1 MNFNLSDAEVLITGG
16 TGSLGRTLTKL
27 LKRTYNPR
35 GIRIYSRDEL
45 KQWEMKQELQAGGL
59 DRNVSFLIGDV
70 RDEKRLNRAL
80 AGVNLV
86 FNCAAMKQV
95 PACEY
100 NPEEPIKT
108 NIMGAINLLNAAI
121 DNRVSLV
128 MHVSTDKAVYPVNIY
143 GATKTVVEKYLIHGN
158 VYSSHYMTR
167 FSCCRYGNVLGS
179 RGSIIPLFKKQKET
193 GVITITHPDMTRFWI
208 KLHDVAEF
216 IIQSAQ
222 ETIGA
227 EIFIPRMPSMKI
239 TDLADVL
246 APECEQKFIGIR
258 QGEKLHECLIAE
270 EESTHTIRN
279 DNRYIIRPTD
289 TEIHQNRFM
298 YTSLNNDLLLSKD
311 QLRTMLEGGLYD

>member
-1 MNFNLSDAEVLITGG
+1 MLIDNSEIILLGG
-16 TGSLGRTLTKL
+16 TGSMGSTLVRL
-27 LKRTYNPR
+27 LKKRYKPK

-45 KQWEMKQELQAGGL
+45 KQWNLKQELEHEGLAGQ
-59 DRNVSFLIGDV
+59 VSFLIGDV
-70 RDEKRLNRAL
+70 RDKQRLDRAMR
-80 AGVNLV
+80 GVDIIFNL
-86 FNCAAMKQV
+86 AAMKQV

-108 NIMGAINLLNAAI
+108 NIIGAMNIMDCAI
-121 DNRVSLV
+121 DNKVKV
-128 MHVSTDKAVYPVNIY
+128 CMHVSTDKCVYAVNIY
-143 GATKTVVEKYLIHGN
+143 GATKLVAEKLFLHGN
-158 VYSSHYMTR
+158 VYAGPNGTK

-179 RGSIIPLFKKQKET
+179 RGSIIPLFKKQRES

-239 TDLADVL
+239 TDLADVI

-270 EESTHTIRN
+270 EESTHTLRN

-289 TEIHQNRFM
+289 PEIHQNRFM